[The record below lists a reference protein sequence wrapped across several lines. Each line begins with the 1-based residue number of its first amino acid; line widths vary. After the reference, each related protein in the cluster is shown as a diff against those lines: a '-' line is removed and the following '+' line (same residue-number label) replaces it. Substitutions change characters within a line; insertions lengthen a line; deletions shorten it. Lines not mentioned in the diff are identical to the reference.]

1 MDFVDTQ
8 EEAAFRAEAR
18 AFLEANVK
26 PRDETKQINYRGHIT
41 LEEIAAAK
49 VWQAKKAAA
58 GFAAI
63 GWPKK
68 WGGRAAPP
76 IMSVIYHQE
85 EAKFDVPTGVFEV
98 GIGMCLP
105 TMLAYATEEQLEAC
119 IPPALRGDQI
129 WCQLFSEPAAGSD
142 MAGIRTRAER
152 DGDSWIINGQKIWNS
167 GAHHSDYG
175 ILLVRSDPNVP
186 KHKGL
191 TFFFLNMKTPGVE
204 VRPIHQATGAHR
216 FSEVFLTNVRIPDS
230 QRLGKVGDGW
240 RVALTTLMNERV
252 VGATIDAWPNPR
264 DLLNLARLVKIDGK
278 SAIKNS
284 AVRERLAE
292 WYVQSQGLKVGLF
305 RTLTAVSQGK
315 EPGPENSIG
324 KLVKATMSQDI
335 ASYGLDL
342 LDAGGIV
349 FDRELSP
356 LNMMFQEAYLS
367 SPGGRIAGGTDEIL
381 RNIIA
386 ERVLGMP
393 GDVRIDKDLPFKDI
407 SQGNR

>member
-1 MDFVDTQ
+1 MDFADTA
-8 EEAAFRAEAR
+8 EEAAFRAEVR
-18 AFLEANVK
+18 AFLEANAK
-26 PRDETKQINYRGHIT
+26 LRDETKQVNYRGHISD
-41 LEEIAAAK
+41 EEIARAK
-49 VWQAKKAAA
+49 VWQAKKASA
-58 GFAAI
+58 GYAAI

-68 WGGRAAPP
+68 WGGREAPS

-85 EAKFDVPTGVFEV
+85 EAKFDVPTGVLEV
-98 GIGMCLP
+98 GLGMCLP
-105 TMLAYATEEQLEAC
+105 TMLAYATEEQLRTF
-119 IPPALRGDQI
+119 IPPALRGEHI

-152 DGDSWIINGQKIWNS
+152 DGDKWVINGQKIWNS

-175 ILLVRSDPNVP
+175 ILLARSNPNVP

-191 TFFFLNMKTPGVE
+191 TFFFLDMKTPGVE
-204 VRPIHQATGAHR
+204 VHPIHQITGAHR
-216 FSEVFLTNVRIPDS
+216 FSEVFLTDVRIPDS

-252 VGATIDAWPNPR
+252 VGGTIDAWPNPR
-264 DLLNLARLVKIDGK
+264 DLLNLARIAEIDGQP
-278 SAIKNS
+278 AIKNA
-284 AVRERLAE
+284 AVREKLAD

-342 LDAGGIV
+342 LDAAGLV
-349 FDRELSP
+349 FDPAFSP

-393 GDVRIDKDLPFKDI
+393 SDVRVDKDVPFKQI
-407 SQGNR
+407 PHR

>member
-1 MDFVDTQ
+1 MDFNDTP

-18 AFLEANVK
+18 AFLEANAK
-26 PRDETKQINYRGHIT
+26 PRDEAKQVNYRGHISD
-41 LEEIAAAK
+41 EELHAAK
-49 VWQAKKAAA
+49 TWQAKKYDA

-68 WGGRAAPP
+68 WGGRDAPP

-85 EAKFDVPTGVFEV
+85 ELKFDVPVGVFEV

-105 TMLAYATEEQLEAC
+105 TMLKYATEEQLQAC
-119 IPPALRGDQI
+119 IPPALRGEQI

-152 DGDSWIINGQKIWNS
+152 DGDEWVINGQKIWNS

-175 ILLVRSDPNVP
+175 ILIARSDPTVA
-186 KHKGL
+186 KHKGM
-191 TFFFLNMKTPGVE
+191 TFFFLDMKTPGVE
-204 VRPIHQATGAHR
+204 VRPIHQITGAHR
-216 FSEVFLTNVRIPDS
+216 FSEVFLTDVRIPDS
-230 QRLGKVGDGW
+230 QRLGNVGDGW

-252 VGATIDAWPNPR
+252 VGGTMDAWPNPR
-264 DLLNLARLVKIDGK
+264 DLFNLTKMIEIDGK
-278 SAIKNS
+278 PAIEDP
-284 AVRERLAE
+284 AVRDRLAD
-292 WYVQSQGLKVGLF
+292 WYVQSQGLKIGLF
-305 RTLTAVSQGK
+305 RTLTAVSKGR

-324 KLVKATMSQDI
+324 KLVKASMSQDI

-342 LDAGGIV
+342 MDAAGMI
-349 FDRELSP
+349 FEQHMSP

-381 RNIIA
+381 RNVIA

-393 GDVRIDKDLPFKDI
+393 GDFRVDKDVPFNKI
-407 SQGNR
+407 PHG

>member
-1 MDFVDTQ
+1 MDFADTP

-18 AFLEANVK
+18 AFLKANAK
-26 PRDETKQINYRGHIT
+26 PRDETKQVNYRGHIT
-41 LEEIAAAK
+41 DEEIRNARI
-49 VWQAKKAAA
+49 WQAKKAEA
-58 GFAAI
+58 GFAAL

-68 WGGRAAPP
+68 WGGREAPP

-85 EAKFDVPTGVFEV
+85 ELKFDVPNGVFEV
-98 GIGMCLP
+98 GVGMCLP
-105 TMLAYATEEQLEAC
+105 TMLAYATEDQLRTY
-119 IPPALRGDQI
+119 IPPALRGEHI

-152 DGDSWIINGQKIWNS
+152 RGDEWVINGQKIWNS

-175 ILLVRSDPNVP
+175 ILIARTDPTAA
-186 KHKGL
+186 KHKGI
-191 TFFFLNMKTPGVE
+191 TFFFLDMKTPGVE
-204 VRPIHQATGAHR
+204 ARPIHQITGARR
-216 FSEVFLTNVRIPDS
+216 FSEVFLTDVRIPDS
-230 QRLGKVGDGW
+230 QRLGAVGDGW

-252 VGATIDAWPNPR
+252 VGGTIDAWPNPR
-264 DLLNLARLVKIDGK
+264 DLLNLARMVEIDGNP
-278 SAIKNS
+278 AIEHA
-284 AVRERLAE
+284 AVREKLAD

-305 RTLTAVSQGK
+305 RTLTAVSRGK

-349 FDRELSP
+349 FDRDVSP

-367 SPGGRIAGGTDEIL
+367 SPGGRIAGGSDEIL

-393 GDVRIDKDLPFKDI
+393 GDVRVDKDVPFNQI
-407 SQGNR
+407 PHG